1 MDFLLF
7 TRIAY
12 SLIFWI
18 HKFRVLFD
26 FLLLEQEIR
35 VWVSG
40 IWMSE
45 FRLVEFEWVNLNEN
59 LS

>member
-12 SLIFWI
+12 SLIFLI

-26 FLLLEQEIR
+26 FLFLEQEIR
-35 VWVSG
+35 V
-40 IWMSE
+40 
-45 FRLVEFEWVNLNEN
+45 
-59 LS
+59 